1 MAVSFRGVCPTVV
14 LHPAVASFFH
24 RHDIRHFEE
33 PWDLIRTGFAGE
45 TELLSTDLARV
56 RITLVADDSELRVTL
71 DDESR
76 LVEMSESE

>member
-1 MAVSFRGVCPTVV
+1 MPVV

-24 RHDIRHFEE
+24 RHDIRYFEE
-33 PWDLIRTGFAGE
+33 SWDLIRTGVAGE
-45 TELLSTDLARV
+45 TELLSTDPVRV

-76 LVEMSESE
+76 LVEMTESE